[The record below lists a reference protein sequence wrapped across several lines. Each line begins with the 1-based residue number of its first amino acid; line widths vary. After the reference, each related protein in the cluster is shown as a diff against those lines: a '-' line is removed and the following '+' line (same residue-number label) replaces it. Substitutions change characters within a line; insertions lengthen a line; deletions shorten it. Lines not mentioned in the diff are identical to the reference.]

1 MSAADETDGLWPP
14 PRANPDLLGQEQAET
29 QLAAVYAAGRAAHA
43 WLFNGPKGIGKATLA
58 FRLVRWLFRQGTLEQ
73 ARVAS
78 LPAAADLFGAE
89 PPRPASSALFIDPGD
104 PVFRRVASG
113 GHADLF
119 TLEPGVDPKRGT
131 PRTEISVAEVRAA
144 STFLAATAAEGG
156 WRAVIVDPAE
166 AMNRN
171 AANAL
176 LKTLE
181 EPPRGTVLIL
191 ISHAPGMLPATVRSR
206 CRRVT
211 LAPLATPTIAE
222 LLQRYRP
229 ETTADEAAV
238 LARLAR
244 GSIGHALRLAS
255 GEGERLRGQLTRL
268 FRVLP
273 AVEPLAVLDLGE
285 AAKGQGAGEGGFA
298 LLADLLRAWLASIV
312 RVAGGA
318 QPQEALATEAETIGR
333 LAAAGGLERWLQ
345 VWDNATRLLARAE
358 TANMDVK
365 QVVLAVFLNVEAA
378 LKR

>member
-1 MSAADETDGLWPP
+1 MSAADDADGLWPL
-14 PRANPDLLGQEQAET
+14 PRANPNLVGQEQAEAH
-29 QLAAVYAAGRAAHA
+29 LAAVYKAGRPAHA
-43 WLFNGPKGIGKATLA
+43 WLFSGPKGIGKATLA
-58 FRLVRWLFRQGTLEQ
+58 FRLVRWLFCHGASE
-73 ARVAS
+73 RVGGPSA
-78 LPAAADLFGAE
+78 AAADLFGAA
-89 PPRPASSALFIDPGD
+89 PPPPASPSLFVDPDD

-119 TLEPGVDPKRGT
+119 TLEPGIDPKRGT

-144 STFLAATAAEGG
+144 GAFLAATAAEGG

-181 EPPRGTVLIL
+181 EPPHGTVLIL
-191 ISHAPGMLPATVRSR
+191 VSHAPGMLPATVRSR
-206 CRRVT
+206 CRTVT
-211 LAPLATPTIAE
+211 LAPLSTQTIAA
-222 LLQRYRP
+222 LLPRYRP
-229 ETTADEAAV
+229 ETTADEAAM

-255 GEGERLRGQLTRL
+255 SEGERLRSQLTRL
-268 FRVLP
+268 FRALP

-285 AAKGQGAGEGGFA
+285 AAKGQGGGEGGFA

-318 QPQEALATEAETIGR
+318 PPQEALASEVETIRR

-345 VWDNATRLLARAE
+345 VWEKSTRLLARAE
-358 TANMDVK
+358 TANMDLK
-365 QVVLAVFLNVEAA
+365 QILLAVFLNVEAA

>member
-1 MSAADETDGLWPP
+1 MSAADDTDGLWPP
-14 PRANPDLLGQEQAET
+14 PRANPDLLGQEQAEAH
-29 QLAAVYAAGRAAHA
+29 LAAVYAAGRAAHA
-43 WLFNGPKGIGKATLA
+43 WLFTGPKGIGKATLA
-58 FRLVRWLFRQGTLEQ
+58 FRLVRWLFRHGSSE
-73 ARVAS
+73 RVGEPAT
-78 LPAAADLFGAE
+78 AAADLFGAA
-89 PPRPASSALFIDPGD
+89 PPPPASPSLFVDPGD

-119 TLEPGVDPKRGT
+119 TLEPGIDPKRGT

-144 STFLAATAAEGG
+144 GAFLAATAAEGG

-181 EPPRGTVLIL
+181 EPPHGTVLIL
-191 ISHAPGMLPATVRSR
+191 VSHAPGMLPATVRSR
-206 CRRVT
+206 CRTVT
-211 LAPLATPTIAE
+211 LAPLSTQTIAA
-222 LLQRYRP
+222 LLPRYRP

-255 GEGERLRGQLTRL
+255 SEGERLRSQLTRL
-268 FRVLP
+268 FRALP

-285 AAKGQGAGEGGFA
+285 AAKGQGGGEGGFA

-318 QPQEALATEAETIGR
+318 LPQEALAGEAETIDR

-345 VWDNATRLLARAE
+345 VWDNSTRLLARAE
-358 TANMDVK
+358 TANMDLK
-365 QVVLAVFLNVEAA
+365 QILLAVFLNVEAA